1 MSFIGAGTG
10 YWPTMRVVVTG
21 ASGNVGTSLLEVLVA
36 DPAISSVAG
45 LARRVGRAMPFPQV
59 EWVAGDVATHPL
71 TELFSNA
78 DAVVHLAWAIQ
89 PSHDEARLWRT
100 NVMGTRR
107 VVEAAAAAGVP
118 RLVYA
123 SSVGAYS
130 PAPYEPRVDETHPTD
145 GVATSFYSRHKATV
159 EWYIDRFEEA
169 NRDMAVARVR
179 PALIFKREAA
189 SGIRRLFL
197 GRFFPGGV
205 FRRGALPALPLPRE
219 LRFQAVHS
227 SDVARACRALLPT
240 AQRGA
245 FNLAAEPT
253 LDSARVAEMLGTRL
267 AAVPTGLVRSLVA
280 ATWRLH
286 SQPTPEGWLDMATSV
301 PLMDSSRARREL
313 GWAPRVDAVT
323 ALEHLF
329 EGLVEKAS
337 LPTPSLGTWGSPV
350 PRSMT

>member
-1 MSFIGAGTG
+1 MSFVGAGTG

-179 PALIFKREAA
+179 PALIFKR
-189 SGIRRLFL
+189 G
-197 GRFFPGGV
+197 GRVGSAGSSWGFFPAVSSAGRPAGTP
-205 FRRGALPALPLPRE
+205 LPASCGSRPSTAPTSP
-219 LRFQAVHS
+219 APAGPS
-227 SDVARACRALLPT
+227 SPPPSEGR
-240 AQRGA
+240 